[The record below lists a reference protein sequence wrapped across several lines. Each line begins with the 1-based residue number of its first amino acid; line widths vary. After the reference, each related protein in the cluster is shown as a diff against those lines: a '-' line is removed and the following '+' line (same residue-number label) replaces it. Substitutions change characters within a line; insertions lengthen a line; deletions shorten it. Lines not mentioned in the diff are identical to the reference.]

1 MSAMSPGIAP
11 CASGNQSRWQR
22 RCGGGGGVL
31 LSSCCAFALVCV
43 SRVWYAAKQANAH
56 HAGQSTEMPSTPAAR
71 SPSVA
76 VQVQPLL
83 PLAAAPASPGPRH
96 APLHRQPQ
104 RKRVRRLLLLAL
116 VAFLLGNACRAW
128 LQKRPGDHQPSSQGL
143 EQAGKAADSAID
155 AARDSA
161 AALGSAAGAVK
172 HTATAAG
179 QAAGAALNVAGPA
192 ATKAAQ
198 AVSATAKGAANTAAD
213 AFTGSQ
219 AADETVT
226 TDSKSQAKRP
236 AREVLPFPE
245 VAAASSDTCAQVCH
259 SFQRAAGSSPPAS
272 PLVRLSQA
280 LAVVDCTDL
289 HSPAAT
295 TTLCLPPEQATSH
308 SLACPLPACLLT
320 STGPVPAQGRPPLPH
335 LRGVE
340 ARGCLDPL
348 AGVSSRHAART
359 HSTGGG
365 GEAWQAQPGSI
376 LPLHAVNMPNSLPPV
391 TIRVCGACV

>member
-11 CASGNQSRWQR
+11 CASGNQARWQR

-43 SRVWYAAKQANAH
+43 SRAWYTAKKANAH
-56 HAGQSTEMPSTPAAR
+56 HNGQSAEMPSTPAR

-83 PLAAAPASPGPRH
+83 PLAATPASPGPRH

-128 LQKRPGDHQPSSQGL
+128 LQKRPGDHQPSSQVV

-179 QAAGAALNVAGPA
+179 QAAGAALNDAGPA

-198 AVSATAKGAANTAAD
+198 AVSATAKGAASMAAD
-213 AFTGSQ
+213 AFTGNQ
-219 AADETVT
+219 AADETAT
-226 TDSKSQAKRP
+226 TDSKSKAKRP
-236 AREVLPFPE
+236 AREALPFPE

-259 SFQRAAGSSPPAS
+259 SLQRAAGSSPP
-272 PLVRLSQA
+272 
-280 LAVVDCTDL
+280 
-289 HSPAAT
+289 
-295 TTLCLPPEQATSH
+295 LPP
-308 SLACPLPACLLT
+308 
-320 STGPVPAQGRPPLPH
+320 
-335 LRGVE
+335 
-340 ARGCLDPL
+340 
-348 AGVSSRHAART
+348 
-359 HSTGGG
+359 
-365 GEAWQAQPGSI
+365 
-376 LPLHAVNMPNSLPPV
+376 
-391 TIRVCGACV
+391 